1 MSVGKQLK
9 MQGLIQ
15 KIMILTKE
23 GGKIMERTIRVTG
36 KGKISVKP
44 DRIRL
49 LLKLEDIRETYD
61 ETLQQSTAQVE
72 ILKDIFEK
80 LGFTRTDLKTLSFNV
95 DTKYE
100 SYRDK
105 NNDWKQHFEGYEFK
119 HSMKIEFDADN
130 RLLGK
135 VLYAL
140 AQCPVRPEFRIN
152 YTIKDPET
160 AKNELL
166 GKAVTDSKVKAKV
179 LTEAVGVEIG
189 EVITIDYSWGEVDF
203 VVNPMNKLMESCTS
217 YNCEDSSSYDIDI
230 EPDDIDVSD
239 TVTVVWSIR

>member
-80 LGFTRTDLKTLSFNV
+80 LGFS
-95 DTKYE
+95 
-100 SYRDK
+100 K
-105 NNDWKQHFEGYEFK
+105 N
-119 HSMKIEFDADN
+119 
-130 RLLGK
+130 
-135 VLYAL
+135 
-140 AQCPVRPEFRIN
+140 
-152 YTIKDPET
+152 
-160 AKNELL
+160 
-166 GKAVTDSKVKAKV
+166 
-179 LTEAVGVEIG
+179 
-189 EVITIDYSWGEVDF
+189 
-203 VVNPMNKLMESCTS
+203 
-217 YNCEDSSSYDIDI
+217 
-230 EPDDIDVSD
+230 
-239 TVTVVWSIR
+239 